1 MYGINTCIFYLSACV
16 LVSMLLSSL
25 ALFGWAEYSF
35 IRKQMF
41 CFCDWT
47 KAPSYAFFMISVCFG
62 IPLAVMTVCNVFI
75 FRTVRASKRRVNAVS
90 NTSASCKDPEP
101 NSSTLDAVTKDE
113 VSKPHDIKIS
123 INERFSSY
131 PNEISRV
138 ALQSNNNVKDHG
150 KNLSRKNTTLTN
162 LSKKKSKTGKSRAEE
177 IRLAMV
183 LAIVVVIF
191 VISWLPYC
199 VSMLLEI
206 FARDRVHSGFHM
218 ATIILGYCNSAVNP
232 IIYGVLNKKFGDG
245 LRRLLCCCC
254 KCSWR
259 GQNFLYV
266 VITHN

>member
-1 MYGINTCIFYLSACV
+1 
-16 LVSMLLSSL
+16 
-25 ALFGWAEYSF
+25 
-35 IRKQMF
+35 MF

-47 KAPSYAFFMISVCFG
+47 NAPSYAFFMISVCFG
-62 IPLAVMTVCNVFI
+62 IPFSVMTVCNVFI

-90 NTSASCKDPEP
+90 NTSGSGKDQEP
-101 NSSTLDAVTKDE
+101 NSSTLEVVTKDE
-113 VSKPHDIKIS
+113 VSKPHDITIS
-123 INERFSSY
+123 INEQHSSY
-131 PNEISRV
+131 PSSRV
-138 ALQSNNNVKDHG
+138 RLHTNNNKDHRN
-150 KNLSRKNTTLTN
+150 NLSRKNTTLTN

-206 FARDRVHSGFHM
+206 FATDEVHRGFHM
-218 ATIILGYCNSAVNP
+218 TTILLGYCNSAVNP

-254 KCSWR
+254 KYS
-259 GQNFLYV
+259 
-266 VITHN
+266 